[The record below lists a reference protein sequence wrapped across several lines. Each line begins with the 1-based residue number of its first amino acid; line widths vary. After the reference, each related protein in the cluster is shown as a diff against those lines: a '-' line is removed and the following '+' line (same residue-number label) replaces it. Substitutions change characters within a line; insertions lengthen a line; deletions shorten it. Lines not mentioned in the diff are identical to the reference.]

1 MPKAMQSLL
10 VFLSALQKGTNLM
23 KWLKALCLL
32 IAALITSALS
42 LCWRTLLFLVD
53 LIDGGDDENDHV
65 PTDSIIHYNH
75 RSGEID
81 PVKRVD
87 GLYDNKL

>member
-1 MPKAMQSLL
+1 
-10 VFLSALQKGTNLM
+10 M
-23 KWLKALCLL
+23 KSLKASYLF
-32 IAALITSALS
+32 IVALIVGVLS
-42 LCWRTLLFLVD
+42 LCWRTLLFLID

-65 PTDSIIHYNH
+65 PTDNIIHYNH

-81 PVKRVD
+81 PVKRTD

>member
-1 MPKAMQSLL
+1 
-10 VFLSALQKGTNLM
+10 M
-23 KWLKALCLL
+23 KWLKASYLF
-32 IAALITSALS
+32 IAASIVSVLS
-42 LCWRTLLFLVD
+42 LCWRTLLFLID
-53 LIDGGDDENDHV
+53 LIDGGDDENDHA
-65 PTDSIIHYNH
+65 PTDNIIHYNH

>member
-1 MPKAMQSLL
+1 
-10 VFLSALQKGTNLM
+10 M
-23 KWLKALCLL
+23 KWLKASYLF
-32 IAALITSALS
+32 IAALIVGVLS
-42 LCWRTLLFLVD
+42 LCWRTLLFLID
-53 LIDGGDDENDHV
+53 LIDGGDDENDHA
-65 PTDSIIHYNH
+65 PTDTINHYNH